1 MKPVSLSPEL
11 EQFISDEVSR
21 GEFANREDA
30 IAEAVRQMHEK
41 QQKLDEL
48 RAEIQ
53 LGIDS
58 LERGEGTILNSDEEL
73 RDYLDGIK
81 RRGRERLAA
90 KQSGQSE

>member
-1 MKPVSLSPEL
+1 MKPVSLPLDL

-21 GEFANREDA
+21 GEFTTREDA

-41 QQKLDEL
+41 QQKLEEL

-58 LERGEGTILNSDEEL
+58 LDRGEGIIIRNEEEG
-73 RDYLDGIK
+73 RAYLEDIK
-81 RRGRERLAA
+81 RRGRERLA
-90 KQSGQSE
+90 KRQETK